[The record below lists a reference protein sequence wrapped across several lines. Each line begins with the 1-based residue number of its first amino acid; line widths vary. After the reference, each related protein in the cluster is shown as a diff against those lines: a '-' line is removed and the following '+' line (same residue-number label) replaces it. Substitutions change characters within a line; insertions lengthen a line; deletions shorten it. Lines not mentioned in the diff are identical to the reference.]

1 MILRRFTKHLSEQ
14 NWFAVWLDVIVVVV
28 GIFLGMQVTEW
39 NEDRKETIEEGEYLV
54 RFARDVNIHIN
65 LMEGKLEKLNII
77 YEDGL
82 LALDYLEQE
91 QSKDISNGRLISAFY
106 NSTSVFPYNI
116 YSVTYNELSSSGRMN
131 IISSVKIR
139 EALSIFYQ
147 DASRFGEIWNIDIK
161 NQYRNSIRS
170 IISPEIQKLV
180 LDTCEIAQETEAAS
194 GITLKTDCEIEYD
207 NFKLKEMLESVL
219 KLPNIKK
226 LSRLNLSRV
235 NIALTA
241 INDRKRESE
250 QLLKI
255 LNN

>member
-54 RFARDVNIHIN
+54 RFARDVNIHIS
-65 LMEGKLEKLNII
+65 LMKNKLEKLNII
-77 YEDGL
+77 YDDEL
-82 LALDYLEQE
+82 LTLDYLEQQ

-106 NSTSVFPYNI
+106 NSTSIFPYNV

-131 IISSVKIR
+131 IINSVKIR

-147 DASRFGEIWNIDIK
+147 DAARFDDIWNIDIK
-161 NQYRNSIRS
+161 NQYRSSIRS
-170 IISPEIQKLV
+170 IISPEIQRLV
-180 LDTCEIAQETEAAS
+180 LDTCEITQETDAVNV
-194 GITLKTDCEIEYD
+194 TNLKADCEIKYD
-207 NFKLKEMLESVL
+207 DFKLKEMLESFL

-226 LSRLNLSRV
+226 LSRLNLSST
-235 NIALTA
+235 NIARIA
-241 INDRKRESE
+241 IEDRIKESE
-250 QLLKI
+250 RLLEL
-255 LNN
+255 LNK